1 MILVIDNYD
10 SFVFNLA
17 RYVRELG
24 DTVEVVRNDA
34 ITVNDALAL
43 APAGIIISP
52 GPCGPEDAGI
62 STPLARAAIANNLPL
77 LGVCLG
83 HQCIVAACGGAV
95 IRADRPIHGQ
105 ASTVT
110 HHGKDVF
117 ADLPSPMQVGRYHSL
132 VANTDL
138 PDDLAVTAQ
147 LKDDPTTIMAVA
159 HKTAPTFG
167 VQFHPESVLTD
178 HGHKLMNNFL
188 SYTSSPAPERL
199 VQTAQ

>member
-24 DTVEVVRNDA
+24 DAVEVVRNDA
-34 ITVNDALAL
+34 ITVDEALAM

-52 GPCGPEDAGI
+52 GPCGPDEAGI
-62 STPLARAAIANNLPL
+62 STPLARAAITNGIPL

-83 HQCIVAACGGAV
+83 HQCLVAACGGEV

-105 ASTVT
+105 ASTIT
-110 HHGKDVF
+110 HHGQDVF

-132 VANTDL
+132 IAGAHL
-138 PDDLAVTAQ
+138 PDDLAVTAR
-147 LKDDPTTIMAVA
+147 LADNPDTIMAVA
-159 HKTAPTFG
+159 HKTAPAFG

-178 HGHKLMNNFL
+178 HGHALINNFL
-188 SYTSSPAPERL
+188 SYTDRSTTERFAQPAE
-199 VQTAQ
+199 